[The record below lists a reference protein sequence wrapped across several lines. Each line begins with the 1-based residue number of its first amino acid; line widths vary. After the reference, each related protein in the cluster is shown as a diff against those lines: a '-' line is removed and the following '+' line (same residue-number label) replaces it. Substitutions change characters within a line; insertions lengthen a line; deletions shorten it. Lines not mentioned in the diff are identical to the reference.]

1 MSTLAQPSGA
11 SSGAPSGASSGAPSG
26 PSSEASSGAS
36 PGAPSGAPAGESV
49 APDEASSDRLAGA
62 AGGGRRSL
70 RDNLRDNLLGGPGRV
85 LGADIARGIAVL
97 GMFTAHVG
105 VTSDD
110 LATFEGWL
118 SLAHGRSSILF
129 ATVAGL
135 SLALVTGGS
144 RPLAGEAMRT
154 ARARILVRVVLLLA
168 LVAVLDLFGTRV
180 LLILGFY
187 AAYFVLALP
196 FLRMPP
202 ARLAAIS
209 VGIAVVGPVLVY
221 YGPEVLARA
230 GLRAPHDGS
239 GAATDFLLTG
249 HYPALVWMAYV
260 LAGLALGRC
269 DLRSP
274 TLHLGLVAG
283 GFGLAALTSVASAVM
298 VADAGGLTTVEGQ
311 VAVTSSQYVQPP
323 PTWSDPWPPLAG
335 LYLEGPHDDTTF
347 EALGSGGFA
356 LGVLGLC
363 LLLGSVARG
372 GAREGT
378 QEGKQEGG
386 LRRVARGVVLTV
398 TTPLAAVGA
407 LALTV
412 YSLQIVTIWWW
423 TRTYW
428 DLLDP
433 ATNTPLG
440 WMVVVTLVLATAWR
454 ALLGR
459 GPLERLFGWVAKR
472 AFPDRSASRSASSSS
487 SATS

>member
-11 SSGAPSGASSGAPSG
+11 SSDTSSDKPAGASGGA
-26 PSSEASSGAS
+26 
-36 PGAPSGAPAGESV
+36 
-49 APDEASSDRLAGA
+49 
-62 AGGGRRSL
+62 RRRL
-70 RDNLRDNLLGGPGRV
+70 RDNLRDKLLGGPGRV
-85 LGADIARGIAVL
+85 LGADIARGVAVL

-110 LATFEGWL
+110 LSTFEGWL

-144 RPLAGEAMRT
+144 RPLTGEAMRT
-154 ARARILVRVVLLLA
+154 ARARILVRAVLLLA

-202 ARLAAIS
+202 GRLAAIAALL
-209 VGIAVVGPVLVY
+209 AVVGPFLVY
-221 YGPEVLARA
+221 YGPEALARA

-249 HYPALVWMAYV
+249 HYPGLVWMAYV

-274 TLHLGLVAG
+274 TLQLGLVAG
-283 GFGLAALTSVASAVM
+283 GFGLAALTSVASAVL
-298 VADAGGLTTVEGQ
+298 VAGAGGVLSIEGQ
-311 VAVTSSQYVQPP
+311 VSVTSSQYVTPP
-323 PTWSDPWPPLAG
+323 PTWSDPWPPTAG

-356 LGVLGLC
+356 LGVIGLC
-363 LLLGSVARG
+363 LLIGTVARKGAGSGSSTG
-372 GAREGT
+372 GAVRVP
-378 QEGKQEGG
+378 
-386 LRRVARGVVLTV
+386 LDVARKAILVLV
-398 TTPLAAVGA
+398 TPLAAVGA

-440 WMVVVTLVLATAWR
+440 WMVIITLVAATLWR

-459 GPLERLFGWVAKR
+459 GPLERLFGWVARK
-472 AFPDRSASRSASSSS
+472 AFP
-487 SATS
+487 

>member
-1 MSTLAQPSGA
+1 MSTLAQPSGKPSGT
-11 SSGAPSGASSGAPSG
+11 SSG
-26 PSSEASSGAS
+26 ES
-36 PGAPSGAPAGESV
+36 PGT
-49 APDEASSDRLAGA
+49 SSDRLAGSS
-62 AGGGRRSL
+62 GGARR
-70 RDNLRDNLLGGPGRV
+70 RLRDNLLGGPGRV
-85 LGADIARGIAVL
+85 LGADIARGVAVL

-110 LATFEGWL
+110 LSTFEGWL

-144 RPLAGEAMRT
+144 RPLTGEAMRT
-154 ARARILVRVVLLLA
+154 ARARILVRAVLLLA

-202 ARLAAIS
+202 GRLVAIAAL
-209 VGIAVVGPVLVY
+209 IAVVGPFLVY
-221 YGPEVLARA
+221 YGPEALART

-249 HYPALVWMAYV
+249 HYPGLVWMAYV

-274 TLHLGLVAG
+274 TLQLGLVAG
-283 GFGLAALTSVASAVM
+283 GFGLAALTSVASAVL
-298 VADAGGLTTVEGQ
+298 VAGAGGVPAIEGQ
-311 VAVTSSQYVQPP
+311 VSVTSSQYVTPP
-323 PTWSDPWPPLAG
+323 PTWSDPWPPTAG
-335 LYLEGPHDDTTF
+335 LYLEGPHHDTTF

-356 LGVLGLC
+356 LGVIGLC
-363 LLLGSVARG
+363 LLVGTVARK
-372 GAREGT
+372 GALSGAGT
-378 QEGKQEGG
+378 GSGTGNG
-386 LRRVARGVVLTV
+386 LRVPLDVARKAILVLV
-398 TTPLAAVGA
+398 TPLAAVGA

-440 WMVVVTLVLATAWR
+440 WMVLITLVAATLWR

-459 GPLERLFGWVAKR
+459 GPLERLFGWVARK
-472 AFPDRSASRSASSSS
+472 AFP
-487 SATS
+487 

>member
-1 MSTLAQPSGA
+1 MPTLAQPSDRPAAASRGTLGGA
-11 SSGAPSGASSGAPSG
+11 VRGT
-26 PSSEASSGAS
+26 
-36 PGAPSGAPAGESV
+36 AG
-49 APDEASSDRLAGA
+49 RIGHH
-62 AGGGRRSL
+62 
-70 RDNLRDNLLGGPGRV
+70 LLGGPGRV
-85 LGADIARGIAVL
+85 VGADVARGLAVL

-105 VTSDD
+105 ITSADVGT
-110 LATFEGWL
+110 LEGWL
-118 SLAHGRSSILF
+118 GLAHGRSSILF

-135 SLALVTGGS
+135 SLALFTGGS
-144 RPLAGEAMRT
+144 EPVKGAAMRT
-154 ARARILVRVVLLLA
+154 ARSRILVRAVLLLA

-187 AAYFVLALP
+187 AAYFVLTLP

-202 ARLAAIS
+202 GRLVATAAL
-209 VGIAVVGPVLVY
+209 IAVVGPVLVY
-221 YGPEVLARA
+221 YGPEALARA

-274 TLHLGLVAG
+274 ALHLGLVAG
-283 GFGLAALTSVASAVM
+283 GFGLAALSSLASTVL
-298 VADAGGLTTVEGQ
+298 VADAGGAEAIESRL
-311 VAVTSSQYVQPP
+311 AMTSAEYVVPA

-335 LYLEGPHDDTTF
+335 LYLEGPHDDTMF
-347 EALGSGGFA
+347 EAVGSGGFA

-363 LLLGSVARG
+363 LLVGAGVRKAPTTWFARV
-372 GAREGT
+372 
-378 QEGKQEGG
+378 
-386 LRRVARGVVLTV
+386 LRWALLVVV
-398 TTPLAAVGA
+398 TPLAAVGA

-433 ATNTPLG
+433 PTNEPLG
-440 WMVVVTLVLATAWR
+440 WMVVITLLAATVWR

-459 GPLERLFGWVAKR
+459 GPLERLFGRVAR
-472 AFPDRSASRSASSSS
+472 TAFPPVPDRTTGS
-487 SATS
+487 

>member
-1 MSTLAQPSGA
+1 MPTLAQPSDRPAAVSRGTLGGA
-11 SSGAPSGASSGAPSG
+11 VRA
-26 PSSEASSGAS
+26 
-36 PGAPSGAPAGESV
+36 
-49 APDEASSDRLAGA
+49 A
-62 AGGGRRSL
+62 AGRIGH
-70 RDNLRDNLLGGPGRV
+70 NLLGGPGRV
-85 LGADIARGIAVL
+85 AGADVARGIAVL

-105 VTSDD
+105 ITSTDVGT
-110 LATFEGWL
+110 LEGWL
-118 SLAHGRSSILF
+118 GLSHGRSSILF

-135 SLALVTGGS
+135 SLALFTGGS
-144 RPLAGEAMRT
+144 EPVKGAVMRT
-154 ARARILVRVVLLLA
+154 ARSRILVRAVLLLA

-202 ARLAAIS
+202 ARLAATA
-209 VGIAVVGPVLVY
+209 VLIAVLGPVLVY
-221 YGPEVLARA
+221 YGPEMLARA

-274 TLHLGLVAG
+274 ALHLGLVAG
-283 GFGLAALTSVASAVM
+283 GFGLAAVSSLASAVL
-298 VADAGGLTTVEGQ
+298 VADAGGAEAIEGQ
-311 VAVTSSQYVQPP
+311 LAMASSEYVTPP

-335 LYLEGPHDDTTF
+335 LYLEGPHDDTMF

-363 LLLGSVARG
+363 LLVGAGVHRAPTAWFARV
-372 GAREGT
+372 
-378 QEGKQEGG
+378 
-386 LRRVARGVVLTV
+386 LRWALLVVV
-398 TTPLAAVGA
+398 TPLAAVGA

-412 YSLQIVTIWWW
+412 YSVQIITIWWW

-433 ATNTPLG
+433 TTNEPLG
-440 WMVVVTLVLATAWR
+440 WMVLITLLAATAWR

-459 GPLERLFGWVAKR
+459 GPLERLFGRVAR
-472 AFPDRSASRSASSSS
+472 EAFPAVPDRPAAQDPAVR
-487 SATS
+487 

>member
-11 SSGAPSGASSGAPSG
+11 SSGASSG
-26 PSSEASSGAS
+26 
-36 PGAPSGAPAGESV
+36 V
-49 APDEASSDRLAGA
+49 SSDRVAGSS
-62 AGGGRRSL
+62 GGGRR
-70 RDNLRDNLLGGPGRV
+70 RLRDNLLGGPGRV
-85 LGADIARGIAVL
+85 LGADIARGVAVL

-144 RPLAGEAMRT
+144 RPLTGEAMRT

-196 FLRMPP
+196 FLRLPP
-202 ARLAAIS
+202 ARLAAIA
-209 VGIAVVGPVLVY
+209 VAIAVVGPVLVY

-298 VADAGGLTTVEGQ
+298 VADAGGLTAVEGQ
-311 VAVTSSQYVQPP
+311 IAVTSSQYVQPAP
-323 PTWSDPWPPLAG
+323 AWSDPWPPLAG

-372 GAREGT
+372 GGRYGGADDEQDRR
-378 QEGKQEGG
+378 QESA
-386 LRRVARGVVLTV
+386 LRRIARGVVLTV

-459 GPLERLFGWVAKR
+459 GPLERLFGWVARR
-472 AFPDRSASRSASSSS
+472 AFPDRPTARSASS
-487 SATS
+487 

>member
-1 MSTLAQPSGA
+1 MSTLAQPS
-11 SSGAPSGASSGAPSG
+11 AP
-26 PSSEASSGAS
+26 
-36 PGAPSGAPAGESV
+36 V
-49 APDEASSDRLAGA
+49 R
-62 AGGGRRSL
+62 
-70 RDNLRDNLLGGPGRV
+70 NTLRDNLLGGPGRV
-85 LGADIARGIAVL
+85 LGADIARGVAVL

-110 LATFEGWL
+110 LGTFEGWL

-144 RPLAGEAMRT
+144 TPFTGERMRT

-196 FLRMPP
+196 FLRVPP
-202 ARLAAIS
+202 GRLAAIA
-209 VGIAVVGPVLVY
+209 VLVAVVGPVLVY
-221 YGPEVLARA
+221 YGPEALARA

-274 TLHLGLVAG
+274 TVHLGLVAG
-283 GFGLAALTSVASAVM
+283 GFGVAALTAVASAVL
-298 VADAGGLTTVEGQ
+298 VADAGGLAAIEGQ
-311 VAVTSSQYVQPP
+311 LAVTSSDSVVPP
-323 PTWSDPWPPLAG
+323 PAWSDPWPPVSG
-335 LYLEGPHDDTTF
+335 LYLEGPHDDTMF

-363 LLLGSVARG
+363 LLLGGVARDGWSAADG
-372 GAREGT
+372 GAAGA
-378 QEGKQEGG
+378 
-386 LRRVARGVVLTV
+386 VARDGAQPGGVLRAARVIVLALV
-398 TTPLAAVGA
+398 TPLAAVGA

-412 YSLQIVTIWWW
+412 YSLQIVAIWWW

-433 ATNTPLG
+433 ATNAPLG
-440 WMVVVTLVLATAWR
+440 WMVLVTLVVATLWR

-459 GPLERLFGWVAKR
+459 GPLERLFGWVARR
-472 AFPDRSASRSASSSS
+472 AFP
-487 SATS
+487 

>member
-1 MSTLAQPSGA
+1 MSTLAQPSGT
-11 SSGAPSGASSGAPSG
+11 SSGT
-26 PSSEASSGAS
+26 
-36 PGAPSGAPAGESV
+36 
-49 APDEASSDRLAGA
+49 LAGSSRGA
-62 AGGGRRSL
+62 RR
-70 RDNLRDNLLGGPGRV
+70 RMRDNLLGGPGRV
-85 LGADIARGIAVL
+85 LGADIARGVAVL

-110 LATFEGWL
+110 LSTFEGWL

-144 RPLAGEAMRT
+144 RPLTGEAMRT
-154 ARARILVRVVLLLA
+154 ARARILVRAVLLLA

-202 ARLAAIS
+202 GRLAAIAAL
-209 VGIAVVGPVLVY
+209 IAVVGPFLVY
-221 YGPEVLARA
+221 YGPEALARA

-249 HYPALVWMAYV
+249 HYPGLVWMAYV

-274 TLHLGLVAG
+274 TLQLGLVAG
-283 GFGLAALTSVASAVM
+283 GFGLAALTSVASAVL
-298 VADAGGLTTVEGQ
+298 VAGAGGMPAIEGQ
-311 VAVTSSQYVQPP
+311 VSVTSSEYVTPP
-323 PTWSDPWPPLAG
+323 PTWSDPWPPTAG
-335 LYLEGPHDDTTF
+335 LYLEGPHHDTTF

-356 LGVLGLC
+356 LGVIGLC
-363 LLLGSVARG
+363 LLVGTVARNGSSSGSRSGSRSGSDSG
-372 GAREGT
+372 GALRVP
-378 QEGKQEGG
+378 
-386 LRRVARGVVLTV
+386 LDVARRVVLV
-398 TTPLAAVGA
+398 LVTPLAAVGA

-440 WMVVVTLVLATAWR
+440 WMVLVTLVAATLWR

-459 GPLERLFGWVAKR
+459 GPLERLFGWVARK
-472 AFPDRSASRSASSSS
+472 AFP
-487 SATS
+487 

>member
-1 MSTLAQPSGA
+1 MSTLAQPSA
-11 SSGAPSGASSGAPSG
+11 RVRNA
-26 PSSEASSGAS
+26 
-36 PGAPSGAPAGESV
+36 
-49 APDEASSDRLAGA
+49 
-62 AGGGRRSL
+62 
-70 RDNLRDNLLGGPGRV
+70 LRDNLLGGPGRV
-85 LGADIARGIAVL
+85 LGADIARGVAVL

-110 LATFEGWL
+110 LGTFEGWL

-144 RPLAGEAMRT
+144 TPFTGERMRT

-196 FLRMPP
+196 FLRVPP
-202 ARLAAIS
+202 GRLAAI
-209 VGIAVVGPVLVY
+209 AVLVAVIGPVLVY
-221 YGPEVLARA
+221 YGPEALARA

-274 TLHLGLVAG
+274 TVHLGLVAG
-283 GFGLAALTSVASAVM
+283 GFGVAALTAVASAVL
-298 VADAGGLTTVEGQ
+298 VADAGGLAAIEGQ
-311 VAVTSSQYVQPP
+311 LAVTSSEFAASPP
-323 PTWSDPWPPLAG
+323 AWSDPWPPVSG
-335 LYLEGPHDDTTF
+335 LYLEGPHDDTMF

-363 LLLGSVARG
+363 LLLGGVARDEARD
-372 GAREGT
+372 GAQPG
-378 QEGKQEGG
+378 
-386 LRRVARGVVLTV
+386 GVVRAARVVVLALV
-398 TTPLAAVGA
+398 TPLAAVGA

-440 WMVVVTLVLATAWR
+440 WMVLVTLVVATLWR

-459 GPLERLFGWVAKR
+459 GPLERLFGWVARR
-472 AFPDRSASRSASSSS
+472 AFP
-487 SATS
+487 